1 MSRNRMKARRRNMN
15 VCIKLPLQAAKFYL
29 KRNTICEG
37 PILVISSNT
46 PSDAPLSIENST
58 IIKK

>member
-1 MSRNRMKARRRNMN
+1 MKARRRNMN

-37 PILVISSNT
+37 SIILVISSDT
-46 PSDAPLSIENST
+46 PSDHLKICTQPL
-58 IIKK
+58 